1 MFTDVYIVRHC
12 EAFGNVTKVFQG
24 VSDFDV
30 TPRGQAQL
38 DLLAE
43 RFKTVKLDAIYSSPL
58 LRAKKTAQAIN
69 KHHNL
74 PIKINDKL
82 IEIDG
87 GEIEGV
93 CWVDFPITRPVIEYH
108 WLMEPHKF
116 HVPGGEPMTNVYKRS
131 WEAVL
136 DIVKYNRGK
145 SVAIASH
152 GCTIR
157 NIICRAMGKP
167 IEELN
172 SVDWADNTGVYLL
185 RFSDN
190 ELPQIVYAND
200 FSHLGKEN
208 IDDDTRIRRLIM
220 EKPRELEDRL

>member
-12 EAFGNVTKVFQG
+12 EALGNVTKVFQG
-24 VSDFDV
+24 VSDFDI
-30 TPRGQAQL
+30 TKRGQAQL

-43 RFKTVKLDAIYSSPL
+43 RFKTIKLDSVYSSPL
-58 LRAKKTAQAIN
+58 IRAKKTAEAIN
-69 KHHNL
+69 KYHNL

-82 IEIDG
+82 IEIHG

-93 CWVDFPITRPVIEYH
+93 CWVDFPTTRPVIEYH

-116 HVPGGEPMTNVYKRS
+116 HVTGGEPMSNVYKRS

-136 DIVKYNRGK
+136 DIVNENRGK
-145 SVAIASH
+145 SIAIASH

-185 RFSDN
+185 RFGDN
-190 ELPQIVYAND
+190 DLPEIVLTND
-200 FSHLGKEN
+200 YSHLDKDN
-208 IDDDTRIRRLIM
+208 IDDDTRIRKIKM
-220 EKPRELEDRL
+220 ERPPELEE